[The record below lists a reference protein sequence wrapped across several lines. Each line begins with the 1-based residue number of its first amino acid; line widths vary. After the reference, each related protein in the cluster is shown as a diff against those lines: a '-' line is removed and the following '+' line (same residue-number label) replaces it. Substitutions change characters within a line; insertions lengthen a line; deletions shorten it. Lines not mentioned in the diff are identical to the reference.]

1 MEPWKLQPQPA
12 QPIAPNYASR
22 RTLFADWLTSPDN
35 RQFALMTANRIWR
48 HLMGRGLVE
57 PVDDF
62 RLTNPPTDQQL
73 LDALADDL
81 VKNRFALRHLMR
93 TILTSNTYQ
102 LSAVPTAG
110 NRLDTMFY
118 SRYYPRRMT
127 AEQILDAICQVSGI
141 AEEFPGQPAGTRAQQ
156 LPDTKVASAFLDA
169 FGRPLRRSASCEC
182 ERIQDPNLGQA
193 LELLNGNELHERVVS
208 DAGLVNRLIQQ
219 QLDDR
224 TMLETLYL
232 SALNRL
238 PGTREVAAV
247 LAGVPENDAALRRQY
262 FEDLLWALFNG
273 KEFLFNH

>member
-1 MEPWKLQPQPA
+1 MIYFFQIIK
-12 QPIAPNYASR
+12 IHM
-22 RTLFADWLTSPDN
+22 
-35 RQFALMTANRIWR
+35 QF
-48 HLMGRGLVE
+48 LV
-57 PVDDF
+57 
-62 RLTNPPTDQQL
+62 
-73 LDALADDL
+73 
-81 VKNRFALRHLMR
+81 
-93 TILTSNTYQ
+93 
-102 LSAVPTAG
+102 
-110 NRLDTMFY
+110 
-118 SRYYPRRMT
+118 
-127 AEQILDAICQVSGI
+127 
-141 AEEFPGQPAGTRAQQ
+141 RAQQ

-208 DAGLVNRLIQQ
+208 DAGLVNRLIQE